1 MSYKKNGLW
10 KSGDSQ
16 SYTKGG
22 FKTYLLLQEGEE
34 GRIDTSV
41 LSTRYRPSPI
51 PSGGIEIPLMITFR
65 SPRYIIHQKMKDF
78 MKKLYY
84 YHKPVTE
91 NAETDSDS
99 DEFHIEIK
107 ENVVEEGEDSKV
119 VVPPKAEKRKVAI
132 A

>member
-1 MSYKKNGLW
+1 MALFCQHAIFLKH
-10 KSGDSQ
+10 
-16 SYTKGG
+16 
-22 FKTYLLLQEGEE
+22 
-34 GRIDTSV
+34 
-41 LSTRYRPSPI
+41 P
-51 PSGGIEIPLMITFR
+51 PSGGLEIPLVITFR